1 MECPKC
7 GFQQLDDATECHRC
21 GVIFGKLYGHSDDTP
36 PPVLPPLPVVPRV
49 ATAAVASRPA
59 EPPPYRMLAVAA
71 VIAIIFNYLPVV
83 SWAMSALVT
92 LFHEVGHAV
101 VAWILGV
108 PAIPAFDFA
117 YGGGITHMVGFQ
129 PVLALIIFGL
139 AAWGIW
145 LLRAHR
151 NVAIGLSI
159 VLAFWL
165 IVVTAEWRRET
176 VISGAGVGGE
186 IAFAAIFLF
195 MGVTGAGLRHPEIE
209 RPVAAF
215 CAFYAA
221 FQTLRFGWGLANDR
235 DFLELYRRGKGGA
248 MMNDLEVIALNLHIH
263 TPFNPGIETLA
274 KLLLFAVPITMAL
287 ALYAAITRRANW
299 S

>member
-7 GFQQLDDATECHRC
+7 GFQQLDDASECHRC
-21 GVIFGKLYGHSDDTP
+21 GVVFGKLYDRPDDGH
-36 PPVLPPLPVVPRV
+36 PPVLPPLPVAARV
-49 ATAAVASRPA
+49 VNPAVARHPA

-71 VIAIIFNYLPVV
+71 LVAIIFNYLPVV

-92 LFHEVGHAV
+92 LFHEFGHGV
-101 VAWILGV
+101 VAWILGI

-129 PVLALIIFGL
+129 PVLALIVFGL
-139 AAWGIW
+139 AAWGIRTLW
-145 LLRAHR
+145 VRAHR

-165 IVVTAEWRRET
+165 IAVTSEWRRET
-176 VISGAGVGGE
+176 VIGAAGVGGE
-186 IAFAAIFLF
+186 ITFAAIFLF
-195 MGVTGAGLRHPEIE
+195 MGVTGAGLRHPELE
-209 RPVAAF
+209 RPLAAF

-221 FQTLRFGWGLANDR
+221 YQTLRFGWGLANDR
-235 DFLELYRRGKGGA
+235 DFLEIYRRGKGGA

-274 KLLLFAVPITMAL
+274 KLLIFAVPIVMGL
-287 ALYAAITRRANW
+287 ALYAAITRRAI
-299 S
+299 

>member
-21 GVIFGKLYGHSDDTP
+21 GVIFDKLYGHSDDGP
-36 PPVLPPLPVVPRV
+36 PPDLPPLPVVPRLPNL
-49 ATAAVASRPA
+49 AVARHPTEPA
-59 EPPPYRMLAVAA
+59 PYRMLVVAA
-71 VIAIIFNYLPVV
+71 VIAILFNYLPVV

-92 LFHEVGHAV
+92 LFHEAGHAV

-108 PAIPAFDFA
+108 PALPAFDFA
-117 YGGGITHMVGFQ
+117 YGGGITHMGGFQ

-165 IVVTAEWRRET
+165 IIVTAEWRRET
-176 VISGAGVGGE
+176 VISAAGIGGE
-186 IAFAAIFLF
+186 MAFAAVFLF
-195 MGVTGAGLRHPEIE
+195 MGVTGAGLRHPELE

-235 DFLELYRRGKGGA
+235 DFLEIYRRGKGGA

-274 KLLLFAVPITMAL
+274 KLLLFAVPIVMAL
-287 ALYAAITRRANW
+287 ALHAAITRTSN
-299 S
+299 